1 MVCRTMPCMSTTD
14 ESVLDEFLADRG
26 HETESAGW
34 ERDYNKKRCPECAG
48 IHDLEAS
55 ACSVCGWSPT

>member
-1 MVCRTMPCMSTTD
+1 MATAD
-14 ESVLDEFLADRG
+14 EDVLDEFLADRG

-55 ACSVCGWSPT
+55 TCSVCGWTPT

>member
-1 MVCRTMPCMSTTD
+1 MATAD
-14 ESVLDEFLADRG
+14 ENVFDEFLADRG
-26 HETESAGW
+26 YETESASDSW

-55 ACSVCGWSPT
+55 DCSVCGWTPT